1 MFGAMDFGIADHRQ
15 RAGREQ
21 AAQVAVSLF
30 ADTTQLILTP
40 ARALLGH
47 EHYEILTVIND
58 KYLYLC
64 RFGSLSVQ
72 ED

>member
-30 ADTTQLILTP
+30 ADTTQLVLTP
-40 ARALLGH
+40 AQALLGQN
-47 EHYEILTVIND
+47 IT
-58 KYLYLC
+58 KY
-64 RFGSLSVQ
+64 
-72 ED
+72 